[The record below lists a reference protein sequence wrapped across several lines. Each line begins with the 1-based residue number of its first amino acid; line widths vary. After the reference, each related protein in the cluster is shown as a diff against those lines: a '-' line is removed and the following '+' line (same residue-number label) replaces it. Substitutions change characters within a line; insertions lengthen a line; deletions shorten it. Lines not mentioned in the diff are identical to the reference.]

1 MLAETARLVGAR
13 RQVDEIA
20 SVLHKLASIEKLR
33 AMGVLAGM
41 AYGMQNR
48 GLTWTAM
55 AARLVQDSVAARA
68 ATDIFQHAA
77 TIVQQGDVESASRG
91 QGCALLQFASDDLA
105 IGVLEQVIGSD
116 ADQSLKLQA
125 VTALAAHADSRVTDL
140 LIASLQRQTPALRR
154 AMLNA
159 LLTRPDRIGRLL
171 DVIAAG
177 RFKASELDPL
187 QAGRLR
193 QHPDMQL
200 RARAVE
206 LLAGAEPAER
216 ADVTQRYRAALDL
229 KAAPQHGREVFA
241 KNCATCH
248 RIGSVGVDVAPS
260 IADSRTKTQEQLLL
274 DILEPNRAIDNNYV
288 SYSVTTADGQSL
300 LGVISTETATSITL
314 KQPEGKVLTLARA
327 DIEEIHS
334 NGVSLMPEGLEKN
347 ISLADM
353 ADLISFIKNWRYLE
367 ADLPARA
374 GK

>member
-1 MLAETARLVGAR
+1 
-13 RQVDEIA
+13 
-20 SVLHKLASIEKLR
+20 
-33 AMGVLAGM
+33 MGVLTGLAS
-41 AYGMQNR
+41 GMQSR
-48 GLTWTAM
+48 GLTWITM
-55 AARLVQDSVAARA
+55 AARLAQDSVATQA
-68 ATDIFQHAA
+68 AASIFQHAA
-77 TIVQQGDVESASRG
+77 RIAQQADADSASRG
-91 QGCALLQFASDDLA
+91 RAIALLQFAGDDLA
-105 IGVLEQVIGSD
+105 IPVLEQVIGGDS
-116 ADQSLKLQA
+116 DQSLKLQA

-140 LIASLQRQTPALRR
+140 LIAGLQRQTPALRR
-154 AMLNA
+154 AMLNT
-159 LLTRPDRIGRLL
+159 LLSRPDRIGRLL
-171 DVIAAG
+171 DEIVAG

-187 QAGRLR
+187 QANRLR

-200 RARAVE
+200 RARAAE

-216 ADVTQRYRAALDL
+216 AEVIQRYRGALDL

-248 RIGSVGVDVAPS
+248 RIGPVGVDVAPS
-260 IADSRTKTQEQLLL
+260 IADSRAKTQEQLLL

-300 LGVISTETATSITL
+300 VGVISAETATSITL
-314 KQPEGKVLTLARA
+314 KQPEGKVLTLARG